1 MNISLI
7 EQRGVLLAF
16 DGRDIA
22 AFTEWNRAFSYLLL
36 VNAAWKMESGL
47 QSARTENV
55 YFGRHRYVELAIA
68 ASREWNRIK
77 FIEGIWLFRS
87 CGYAIPFQHISFI
100 SKTSSVF
107 LAPQPVNREFI

>member
-1 MNISLI
+1 
-7 EQRGVLLAF
+7 
-16 DGRDIA
+16 
-22 AFTEWNRAFSYLLL
+22 
-36 VNAAWKMESGL
+36 MESGL

-87 CGYAIPFQHISFI
+87 CGYGIPFQHIFLFENAEWFSCPASCQYGGYLPDLIVKPANLITLSFTI
-100 SKTSSVF
+100 G
-107 LAPQPVNREFI
+107 NDFIVDALVH

>member
-1 MNISLI
+1 
-7 EQRGVLLAF
+7 
-16 DGRDIA
+16 
-22 AFTEWNRAFSYLLL
+22 
-36 VNAAWKMESGL
+36 MESGL

-87 CGYAIPFQHISFI
+87 CVYSIPVQHVAFYP
-100 SKTSSVF
+100 KTTSIF
-107 LAPQPVNREFI
+107 LGTQVTDTELN

>member
-1 MNISLI
+1 
-7 EQRGVLLAF
+7 
-16 DGRDIA
+16 
-22 AFTEWNRAFSYLLL
+22 
-36 VNAAWKMESGL
+36 MESGL

-77 FIEGIWLFRS
+77 FIEGIWLFRL
-87 CGYAIPFQHISFI
+87 CGYPIPFQHISFI